1 MIKLF
6 ILLVIVILIV
16 LAIVAFFLAGD
27 IGRYTSSKS
36 YSRNLKERRK
46 DLEFEIDIINK
57 ELESRP
63 EDEYLLGLLADK
75 KKILEDIDNER
86 K

>member
-6 ILLVIVILIV
+6 IIMAIIVLII

-27 IGRYTSSKS
+27 IGRYASSKS
-36 YSRNLKERRK
+36 YSRDLKERRK

-63 EDEYLLGLLADK
+63 DDENLQDILSDK
-75 KKILEDIDNER
+75 KRILEEIKNER